1 LKGAEFLTVYG
12 NPLVAFHAY
21 YGTTADNKPKMVAS
35 TIVEARADTFLWWN
49 APQCTGVGLSLCPA
63 ATPAQ
68 QINSGVFE
76 TTIYPG
82 FSKEQAWDVGLV
94 ESRLDEVL
102 VGVVNGLNVATQDA
116 GSELSLAL
124 IDLRGAVSRL
134 RGFISLVMPDAL
146 EDDELRTLLYGLPQK
161 LDCERVAS
169 RVVSGATRVNGNEQ
183 NPKRC
188 KAGETT
194 PFGVLISPE
203 TVAFLLN
210 EPYQADG
217 KVNPELVKPR
227 NILNGLSLL
236 SAETA
241 TEFIASIHR
250 IISEKSN
257 SIATVE
263 YIAPELSRL
272 RLLGKARNSVAAKQ

>member
-1 LKGAEFLTVYG
+1 V
-12 NPLVAFHAY
+12 
-21 YGTTADNKPKMVAS
+21 S
-35 TIVEARADTFLWWN
+35 
-49 APQCTGVGLSLCPA
+49 
-63 ATPAQ
+63 
-68 QINSGVFE
+68 
-76 TTIYPG
+76 
-82 FSKEQAWDVGLV
+82 
-94 ESRLDEVL
+94 
-102 VGVVNGLNVATQDA
+102 VVNGLNVATQDA
-116 GSELSLAL
+116 GSELPLAL

-169 RVVSGATRVNGNEQ
+169 RLVGGATRVNGNEQ

-188 KAGETT
+188 KVGETA

-217 KVNPELVKPR
+217 RVNPELVKPR
-227 NILNGLSLL
+227 NILNGLSPL
-236 SAETA
+236 SAKTA
-241 TEFIASIHR
+241 AEFIASIHR
-250 IISEKSN
+250 IISDKSN

-272 RLLGKARNSVAAKQ
+272 RLLGKARNGDTAKQ